1 MISLVCT
8 EIRKLN
14 GSLALLL
21 AVVAPAFPALL
32 VMLSVATSG
41 RSSAWS
47 SIFNSFM
54 LPIWAL
60 FLMPMIVAAFTTL
73 MAQIEYQA
81 RGWDHLLALPI
92 RKWQVMAAKALVVL
106 LALAA
111 MTMLAL
117 LFTLLG
123 AFLGSVIG
131 GQPLTGP
138 VPLATLIHMTG
149 LMLASALLF
158 VALQTWVAFRFSSFV
173 VSLSFGIGGTMVALA
188 VAMTGTRQADWFPW
202 VLPMKVLS
210 TANPASFAWVGVIG
224 GLITLIVML
233 VDLSRR
239 SFR

>member
-1 MISLVCT
+1 MISLVYT

-21 AVVAPAFPALL
+21 AVVAPALPSML
-32 VMLSVATSG
+32 VMLSTATSD

-47 SIFNSFM
+47 SIFERFM

-73 MAQIEYQA
+73 MAQVEYQA

-92 RKWQVMAAKALVVL
+92 RKWQVFAAKALVVL

-111 MTMLAL
+111 MTTLAL
-117 LFTLLG
+117 VFTLVG
-123 AFLGSVIG
+123 AFLGSLIG
-131 GQPLTGP
+131 GNMLTGQL
-138 VPLATLIHMTG
+138 PLAKLLNLSG
-149 LMLASALLF
+149 LMLASAFSF
-158 VALQTWVAFRFSSFV
+158 VALQMWVAFRFSSFV
-173 VSLSFGIGGTMVALA
+173 VSLSFGIGGTMIALA

-210 TANPASFAWVGVIG
+210 AADPAGFAWAGVTG
-224 GLITLIVML
+224 GLLVLILML
-233 VDLSRR
+233 FDLSRR